1 MGDRAVI
8 TTEDRKMGIYLHW
21 DGDITSVTAFLTW
34 CKLRGIRAPEDD
46 NYGWARLCQVVANY
60 IEGAYYDGARRVG
73 NERTFSGLSV
83 GVDRYENIKGSADWN
98 NGTYIIK
105 GWDIVGRE
113 GGAGDDEE
121 CNWTWV
127 HRMLCDINRYQPEGM
142 RLDESVFK
150 PYWEV

>member
-34 CKLRGIRAPEDD
+34 CKLRGIRAPDYQ
-46 NYGWARLCQVVANY
+46 NYGWARLCQVIANY
-60 IEGAYYDGARRVG
+60 IEGAYYGAARRIG
-73 NERTFSGLSV
+73 CEETFSGLSV
-83 GVDRYENIKGSADWN
+83 GVDRYENLKGLADWD

-113 GGAGDDEE
+113 RAGDDEE
-121 CNWTWV
+121 CGEWIYGL
-127 HRMLCDINRYQPEGM
+127 LCDINRYQPEGM
-142 RLDESVFK
+142 RLDESVFE
-150 PYWEV
+150 PYREA

>member
-8 TTEDRKMGIYLHW
+8 TTEDKEMGVYLHW

-34 CKLRGIRAPEDD
+34 CKLRGIRAPDYQ
-46 NYGWARLCQVVANY
+46 NYGWARLCQVIANY
-60 IEGAYYDGARRVG
+60 IEGAYYGAARRIG
-73 NERTFSGLSV
+73 CEETFSGLSV
-83 GVDRYENIKGSADWN
+83 GVDRYENLQGSADWD

-113 GGAGDDEE
+113 GAGDDEE
-121 CNWTWV
+121 CGEWLYGL
-127 HRMLCDINRYQPEGM
+127 LCDINRYQPEGM

-150 PYWEV
+150 PYREA

>member
-1 MGDRAVI
+1 MGNRAVI
-8 TTEDRKMGIYLHW
+8 TTEDREMGVYLHW

-34 CKLRGIRAPEDD
+34 CKLRGIRAPDYQ

-60 IEGAYYDGARRVG
+60 IEGAYYGAARGVG
-73 NERTFSGLSV
+73 CEETFSGLSV
-83 GVDRYENIKGSADWN
+83 GVDRYENLKGLADWD

-113 GGAGDDEE
+113 GAGDDEE
-121 CNWTWV
+121 CGEWIYGL
-127 HRMLCDINRYQPEGM
+127 LCDINRYQPEGM

-150 PYWEV
+150 PYREA